1 MVNCIKIT
9 DLTAPELDVYA
20 RRSERQ
26 LLNRDDPA
34 KGLFIAE
41 SPLVIGRAL
50 DAGYRP
56 VSCLLEE
63 GDAAGQAMLA
73 RCGDIPAYLA
83 PREVLAQLTGFYLTR
98 GMLCAMA
105 RPPLPDPAALCA
117 GARRIAVLEEVVNPT
132 NVGAIFRSAAALGI
146 DAVLLSVGCSDPLY
160 RRAIRVSMGTVFQVP
175 WTILQGDVAWP
186 TGGQALLRGLG
197 FQTAAMALTDESL
210 PVFAPQLAGLP
221 KLAIVLGTEGD
232 GLAARTIAGCDHTVK
247 IPMTGGVDSLNVAA
261 ASAVAFYQLALRGVG
276 GAGSDVPRSDQGA
289 HRAGAC
295 SLCAADDAGEPPAA
309 DL

>member
-98 GMLCAMA
+98 GMLCAMV

-146 DAVLLSVGCSDPLY
+146 DAVLLSAGCSDPLY

-175 WTILQGDVAWP
+175 WTILQGDAAWP

-197 FQTAAMALTDESL
+197 FQTAAMALTDEKPAGL
-210 PVFAPQLAGLP
+210 CTAACRAPQACHRPGDRGRRSGGPDHRRVRSYREDPDDGRCGFFECRGGQRGGLLSAGP
-221 KLAIVLGTEGD
+221 
-232 GLAARTIAGCDHTVK
+232 AGRGRCRQRCTV
-247 IPMTGGVDSLNVAA
+247 I
-261 ASAVAFYQLALRGVG
+261 
-276 GAGSDVPRSDQGA
+276 
-289 HRAGAC
+289 
-295 SLCAADDAGEPPAA
+295 
-309 DL
+309 

>member
-73 RCGDIPAYLA
+73 RCGD
-83 PREVLAQLTGFYLTR
+83 
-98 GMLCAMA
+98 
-105 RPPLPDPAALCA
+105 
-117 GARRIAVLEEVVNPT
+117 
-132 NVGAIFRSAAALGI
+132 
-146 DAVLLSVGCSDPLY
+146 
-160 RRAIRVSMGTVFQVP
+160 
-175 WTILQGDVAWP
+175 
-186 TGGQALLRGLG
+186 
-197 FQTAAMALTDESL
+197 
-210 PVFAPQLAGLP
+210 
-221 KLAIVLGTEGD
+221 
-232 GLAARTIAGCDHTVK
+232 
-247 IPMTGGVDSLNVAA
+247 
-261 ASAVAFYQLALRGVG
+261 
-276 GAGSDVPRSDQGA
+276 
-289 HRAGAC
+289 
-295 SLCAADDAGEPPAA
+295 
-309 DL
+309 